1 MGDGGALLLGLLMA
15 SATMTVGGRVVD
27 QFSGQVYFFFAP
39 IAIPF
44 LILGVPLVD
53 VALAVARRAYRR
65 EGIATA
71 DKDHLHHRLL
81 RMGHGHRR
89 TVVLLWAWTAL
100 LSGVALVPTLTGSGD
115 AVLPF
120 ALAGVAILLFFLLRP
135 RTRLGEEREPEIRSV

>member
-1 MGDGGALLLGLLMA
+1 MGSEMCIRD
-15 SATMTVGGRVVD
+15 R
-27 QFSGQVYFFFAP
+27 
-39 IAIPF
+39 
-44 LILGVPLVD
+44 
-53 VALAVARRAYRR
+53 AVARRAYRR